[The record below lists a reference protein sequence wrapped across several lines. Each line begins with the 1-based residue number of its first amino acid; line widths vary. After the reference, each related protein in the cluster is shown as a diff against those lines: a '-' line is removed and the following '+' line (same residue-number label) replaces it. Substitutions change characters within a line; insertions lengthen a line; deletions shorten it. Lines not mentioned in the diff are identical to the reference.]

1 MSRPAT
7 PRADAALLSLPREP
21 MRIVYVEDN
30 PANFV
35 LVRKVLEVGRTHVV
49 EQAASGEEGL
59 ERILAAPPDL
69 VLLDLD
75 LPGMSGLSLAERLK
89 ADARVREIPIVAIS
103 ASVMKEERHQALA
116 AGCVWFLEKPFDI
129 QELRRV
135 VAAALAGRD
144 PGDRSEDDAGDSR

>member
-1 MSRPAT
+1 
-7 PRADAALLSLPREP
+7 

-35 LVRKVLEVGRTHVV
+35 LVRKILEVHGEHVV

-59 ERILAAPPDL
+59 ERIESDPPAL

-75 LPGMSGLSLAERLK
+75 LPGMSGLELARRLK
-89 ADARVREIPIVAIS
+89 ADARLRSIPIVAIS
-103 ASVMKEERHQALA
+103 ASVMKDERNQARQ
-116 AGCVWFLEKPFDI
+116 AGCAGFLEKPFDI

-135 VAAALAGRD
+135 VAEAVAGR
-144 PGDRSEDDAGDSR
+144 PPIG

>member
-1 MSRPAT
+1 
-7 PRADAALLSLPREP
+7 

-35 LVRKVLEVGRTHVV
+35 LVRKILEVHGEHVV

-59 ERILAAPPDL
+59 ERIEGDPPAL

-75 LPGMSGLSLAERLK
+75 LPGMSGLELARRLK
-89 ADARVREIPIVAIS
+89 ADARLRSIPIVAIS
-103 ASVMKEERHQALA
+103 ASVMKDERNQARQ
-116 AGCVWFLEKPFDI
+116 AGCAGFLEKPFDI

-135 VAAALAGRD
+135 VAEAVAGR
-144 PGDRSEDDAGDSR
+144 PPIG

>member
-1 MSRPAT
+1 
-7 PRADAALLSLPREP
+7 

-35 LVRKVLEVGRTHVV
+35 LVRKILEVHGQYVV

-59 ERILAAPPDL
+59 SRIDADPPAL

-75 LPGMSGLSLAERLK
+75 LPGMSGLDLARRLK
-89 ADARVREIPIVAIS
+89 ADPRLRSIPIVAIS
-103 ASVMKEERHQALA
+103 ASVMKDERNQVRE
-116 AGCVWFLEKPFDI
+116 AGCVGFLEKPFDI

-135 VAAALAGRD
+135 VAEAIAGRAA
-144 PGDRSEDDAGDSR
+144 PAAG

>member
-1 MSRPAT
+1 
-7 PRADAALLSLPREP
+7 

-35 LVRKVLEVGRTHVV
+35 LVRKILEVHGEHVV

-59 ERILAAPPDL
+59 ELIEGDPPAL

-75 LPGMSGLSLAERLK
+75 LPGMSGLELARRLK
-89 ADARVREIPIVAIS
+89 ADARLRSIPLVAIS
-103 ASVMKEERHQALA
+103 ASVMKDERNQARQ
-116 AGCVWFLEKPFDI
+116 AGCAGFLEKPFDI

-135 VAAALAGRD
+135 VAEALAGR
-144 PGDRSEDDAGDSR
+144 PPTG

>member
-1 MSRPAT
+1 
-7 PRADAALLSLPREP
+7 

-35 LVRKVLEVGRTHVV
+35 LVRKILRTSGDHVV
-49 EQAASGEEGL
+49 EQAASAEEGQ
-59 ERILAAPPDL
+59 ERILADPPDL

-75 LPGMSGLSLAERLK
+75 LPGMSGLELARRLK
-89 ADARVREIPIVAIS
+89 ADAQVRRIPIVAIS
-103 ASVMKEERHQALA
+103 ASVMKEERRQALE

-135 VAAALAGRD
+135 VAEVLAGRD
-144 PGDRSEDDAGDSR
+144 PGEGAPQTEA

>member
-1 MSRPAT
+1 
-7 PRADAALLSLPREP
+7 

-35 LVRKVLEVGRTHVV
+35 LVRKVLEVGGAHVV

-59 ERILAAPPDL
+59 EQIVAAPPSL

-75 LPGMSGLSLAERLK
+75 LPGMSGLELVEHLR
-89 ADARVREIPIVAIS
+89 ADPRVSEIPIVAIS
-103 ASVMKEERHQALA
+103 ASVMKEERRQALD

-135 VAAALAGRD
+135 VAAVLAGRD
-144 PGDRSEDDAGDSR
+144 PAERSPNDPGALR